1 MEDNSINILVVDD
14 EEGILDVTE
23 GYFQR
28 LGYEVYTAG
37 NGIEALEVLNSV
49 TIECVFTDINMP
61 KMDGLK
67 LASELKKKD
76 NTLPVVIMTGYPSL
90 ENSIQTLQNGVV
102 DYLIKPVNLE
112 QMELTLKRIL
122 RERQLFIENL
132 ILKEED
138 PGGGDGHRPIPFV
151 PHIAIA
157 MLCAILIKAGME
169 LVALHVNISFGH
181 LLFPRRHDDNF
192 EDGQGYAIIPRRRG
206 AV

>member
-37 NGIEALEVLNSV
+37 NGIEALEILNSV
-49 TIECVFTDINMP
+49 TIGCVFTDINMP

-67 LASELKKKD
+67 LAAELKKKD

-90 ENSIQTLQNGVV
+90 DNSIQTLKNGVV

-122 RERQLFIENL
+122 RERELFIEN
-132 ILKEED
+132 
-138 PGGGDGHRPIPFV
+138 
-151 PHIAIA
+151 
-157 MLCAILIKAGME
+157 
-169 LVALHVNISFGH
+169 
-181 LLFPRRHDDNF
+181 
-192 EDGQGYAIIPRRRG
+192 
-206 AV
+206 

>member
-1 MEDNSINILVVDD
+1 MEDNAIKILVVDD

-37 NGIEALEVLNSV
+37 NGIEALEILNGV
-49 TIECVFTDINMP
+49 TIGCVFTDINMP

-67 LASELKKKD
+67 LAAELRKKD

-90 ENSIQTLQNGVV
+90 ENSIQTLKNGVI

-122 RERQLFIENL
+122 RERQLFVENL
-132 ILKEED
+132 ILKEEVE
-138 PGGGDGHRPIPFV
+138 RQER
-151 PHIAIA
+151 
-157 MLCAILIKAGME
+157 LKE
-169 LVALHVNISFGH
+169 LNI
-181 LLFPRRHDDNF
+181 
-192 EDGQGYAIIPRRRG
+192 
-206 AV
+206 